1 MKRVGSAVWA
11 VVAAILLLLSAAC
24 ELLDQTPPP
33 NIPATVVAEGA
44 TVASQ
49 GVTVAAQA
57 ATEAREAVSTV
68 VALATPA
75 PTSTRA
81 APTPTA
87 TPTPPPTAT
96 PPPTPTRPLV
106 PGEDHG
112 VTLVTSMG
120 RQVDVTVIGFPD
132 NVMRSEQLA
141 TAINKAEELLGT
153 ALPAPTIALQ
163 LADDVAGGFCG
174 HNQPSYAP
182 PVDGGPHIVD
192 GSVISITIDEDCDDV
207 FATIAHEVAHTWFH
221 GSAESSNWIDEGLAN
236 AIEKQVVAAVQPEP
250 NEVVY
255 PPVSY
260 CRDYA
265 NISELEQANPG
276 ISNVGPWSGFSCHY
290 SLGDGLFGEL
300 QEHYGTNGFNQ
311 RIIPLGRQAVNEIDQ
326 QVTIDDVRN
335 ALGEDATALAI
346 IDRWY
351 AGQPEM
357 LKYRHLD
364 AVEWTFPPT
373 IDGQYL
379 HFAGRTTQPGVVA
392 DFLLE
397 EHAYCSQFSLLND
410 AAGQQWLTSISDPL
424 IAGWI
429 HSEIPA
435 VVAINDLINPETGD
449 FSVTARI
456 NDPFVASL
464 SELSLL
470 VNGRSMAGQ
479 DDLCEESVRY
489 SQALIA
495 RGSIPG
501 HLKVQSHYHAGAIE
515 WINRP
520 TVVGNTMTFSG
531 RAQPGA
537 LYLEWQD
544 GYCSQ
549 LSIYELDALGY
560 HFIDSMDPKAPLG
573 QFWGNSPTGE
583 ITSYRTGVDGSFAAT
598 ATLTPGVLDPYEN
611 PVLMVTAS
619 SPVDSATQQCVE
631 SEVLSA
637 ADIQRN

>member
-1 MKRVGSAVWA
+1 MNRAGSAVR
-11 VVAAILLLLSAAC
+11 VVAAFTLLLLSAAC

-44 TVASQ
+44 TVAAQ
-49 GVTVAAQA
+49 GATVAAQA

-68 VALATPA
+68 VALATPE

-81 APTPTA
+81 APTPELTQ
-87 TPTPPPTAT
+87 T
-96 PPPTPTRPLV
+96 PPPTPTTPPTPTPPLV
-106 PGEDHG
+106 PGEARSEMM
-112 VTLVTSMG
+112 VTSMG
-120 RQVDVTVIGFPD
+120 RDVDVTVTGFPD
-132 NVMRSEQLA
+132 NALRSEQLA
-141 TAINKAEELLGT
+141 LAINKAEELLGT
-153 ALPAPTIALQ
+153 ALPAPTVTLQ
-163 LADDVAGGFCG
+163 LVNGVAGGFCG
-174 HNQPSYAP
+174 NNQPSYAP

-192 GSVISITIDEDCDDV
+192 GSVISVTIDEDCDDV

-221 GSAESSNWIDEGLAN
+221 GSAESSKWIDEGLAN
-236 AIEKQVVAAVQPEP
+236 AIERQVVAAVQPEP
-250 NEVVY
+250 DEVIY

-265 NISELEQANPG
+265 NISELEQANPD
-276 ISNVGPWSGFSCHY
+276 ISNVGAWSGFSCHY

-300 QEHYGTNGFNQ
+300 QEHYGPTGFNQ
-311 RIIPLGRQAVNEIDQ
+311 RIVDLGRQASNETDR
-326 QVTIDDVRN
+326 QVIIDDVRT
-335 ALGEDATALAI
+335 ALGGDATALAI

-379 HFAGRTTQPGVVA
+379 HFAGRTTKPGVVGE
-392 DFLLE
+392 FILE
-397 EHAYCSQFSLLND
+397 DHAYCSQFSLLDD
-410 AAGQQWLTSISDPL
+410 AAGQQWVTSIGDPL

-429 HSEIPA
+429 HAELPA
-435 VVAINDLINPETGD
+435 VVAINGLINPETGE
-449 FSVTARI
+449 FSLTARI

-479 DDLCEESVRY
+479 DGLCEESVRY
-489 SQALIA
+489 SQASIES
-495 RGSIPG
+495 GSIPD
-501 HLKVQSHYHAGAIE
+501 HLKAHSHYHADAIE
-515 WINRP
+515 WISPP
-520 TVVGNTMTFSG
+520 TVVGNSMTFSG

-537 LYLEWQD
+537 ISLEWQD

-549 LSIYELDALGY
+549 LSIYELDAWGY
-560 HFIDSMDPKAPLG
+560 HFIDSLDPKAPLG

-598 ATLTPGVLDPYEN
+598 ATLTPGVLDPYDN
-611 PVLMVTAS
+611 PILMVTAS
-619 SPVDSATQQCVE
+619 APVDTATQQCVE

-637 ADIQRN
+637 VDIQRN